1 MRNDFLKSRNMRT
14 TICNLVLVSKYENG
28 HMKISI
34 SSRQVRARKIILNL
48 NLNLEKLNLLSR
60 MRVRLHLQQSYFEA
74 PSVCFMK
81 NLSKNKIYRARVQK
95 LPSLNSTHYPK
106 PTVSRVTDFQIGR
119 SWWSARWTT
128 TSRWAKMAEK
138 MRRNLWDYQ
147 VEIAGL

>member
-1 MRNDFLKSRNMRT
+1 MRT

-81 NLSKNKIYRARVQK
+81 NLSKNRERVPIVNK
-95 LPSLNSTHYPK
+95 TKASIFGFHLPSTI
-106 PTVSRVTDFQIGR
+106 SRVMNIKIGN
-119 SWWSARWTT
+119 SWWKARG
-128 TSRWAKMAEK
+128 AKTRQHCRLTICMK
-138 MRRNLWDYQ
+138 L
-147 VEIAGL
+147 VELTNSDSTR